1 MELLGNTTHCQQHN
15 SFWLIFQTFW
25 LIPLHD
31 SCIILCNELLLLL
44 TDPERQMSNSIIRL
58 SKLIVL
64 CAIWKGCVI
73 NDNLCRTLLLI
84 MIIIEGCKMLSE
96 CDIYYLST
104 HIGSNFINLSLM
116 ANVISPIFGQDL
128 YLVTSNNMC

>member
-1 MELLGNTTHCQQHN
+1 M
-15 SFWLIFQTFW
+15 
-25 LIPLHD
+25 
-31 SCIILCNELLLLL
+31 LCNELLLL
-44 TDPERQMSNSIIRL
+44 TDPERQMSKSIIRL